1 MDQEKQRR
9 LRALPAVHEV
19 ISRLEHEEEFSP
31 FLTNERH
38 LHRLTQGVR
47 QVLQKARENINR
59 NFTDSP
65 KRKTPTSTSGSGTPY
80 SASVTKASSTKAS
93 SAIVSSTIVSGGEYR
108 RSRDPKRNTYRRRID
123 YRRSRDPI
131 RNTHRRRIGFRRA
144 AFPIETLS
152 GEGVESPT
160 EVSMF
165 NFSWTS
171 SLAEFETSFWS
182 WLKTELLQVMTHPET
197 SLRRVINGTGV
208 VLHTNCGR
216 ALLAPEVA
224 RFVAEQAERYSNL
237 ELNIETGERGSRYVH
252 VEELLCQ
259 LTGAE
264 AAMVVNNNA
273 AAVLLM
279 MSTFAQGKEV
289 IVSRGELVEV
299 GGSFRI
305 PEVLKAGGAKLVEVG
320 STNKTWL
327 RDYEAAVGPET
338 SVILKVHTSN
348 YRVEGFTHSVSGAD
362 LVELGEAHGLPVM
375 EDLGSGSFF
384 DGTNL
389 GFPLEPTIQQTVK
402 AGLSLV
408 SFSGDKLLGGPQA
421 GIIVGKQAYVKRLRA
436 NQLTRALRVDKLT
449 LAALEGTLRLYKNGG
464 IEDIPVWRMLSLPI
478 DTLKMTATELV
489 SLLEGNKAIDVTL
502 KEDVSQVGGG
512 AWPTVDLPTWVCA
525 IRLKGGSTTELER
538 FLRLGP
544 VAILARIHKD
554 WVHIDVRTLLE
565 GDLEEIV
572 RRLSSLERV

>member
-1 MDQEKQRR
+1 VDQEKQRR
-9 LRALPAVHEV
+9 LRTLPAVHEV
-19 ISRLEHEEEFSP
+19 ISRLEHDDEFSP
-31 FLTNERH
+31 FLTNERQ
-38 LHRLTQGVR
+38 LPRFTQEVR
-47 QVLQKARENINR
+47 QVLQKARENVNR
-59 NFTDSP
+59 NYTDS
-65 KRKTPTSTSGSGTPY
+65 
-80 SASVTKASSTKAS
+80 
-93 SAIVSSTIVSGGEYR
+93 
-108 RSRDPKRNTYRRRID
+108 
-123 YRRSRDPI
+123 
-131 RNTHRRRIGFRRA
+131 F
-144 AFPIETLS
+144 
-152 GEGVESPT
+152 
-160 EVSMF
+160 
-165 NFSWTS
+165 
-171 SLAEFETSFWS
+171 AEFESSLWS
-182 WLKTELLQVMTHPET
+182 WLKSQLLKELKRPET

-237 ELNIETGERGSRYVH
+237 ELNIESGERGSRYDH
-252 VEELLCQ
+252 VEELLCH

-279 MSTFAQGKEV
+279 MNTFAQGKDV

-320 STNKTWL
+320 TTNKTWL
-327 RDYEAAVGPET
+327 RDYEAAIGPET
-338 SVILKVHTSN
+338 AVLLKVHTSN
-348 YRVEGFTHSVSGAD
+348 YRVEGFTHSVSGAE
-362 LVELGEAHGLPVM
+362 LVELGETRGLPVM

-421 GIIVGKQAYVKRLRA
+421 GIIVGKQAFVKRLRA

-449 LAALEGTLRLYKNGG
+449 LAALEGTLLLYKNGG
-464 IEDIPVWRMLSLPI
+464 IEDIPVWRMLSLPL
-478 DTLKMTATELV
+478 DTLKSAASELV
-489 SLLEGNKAIDVTL
+489 EALQSNPAISAEL

-525 IRLKGGSTTELER
+525 IRLKSGSVTELES
-538 FLRLGP
+538 FLRLGT
-544 VAILARIHKD
+544 VAILSRIHKD
-554 WVHIDVRTLLE
+554 WVLIDVRTLLS
-565 GDLEEIV
+565 GDREDIV
-572 RRLSSLERV
+572 QRLGELVR

>member
-9 LRALPAVHEV
+9 LRTLPAVHEV
-19 ISRLEHEEEFSP
+19 ISRLEHEKEFSP
-31 FLTNERH
+31 FLTNERQ
-38 LHRLTQGVR
+38 LPRLTQGVR
-47 QVLQKARENINR
+47 QVLQKARENVNQ
-59 NFTDSP
+59 NFTDSL
-65 KRKTPTSTSGSGTPY
+65 
-80 SASVTKASSTKAS
+80 V
-93 SAIVSSTIVSGGEYR
+93 
-108 RSRDPKRNTYRRRID
+108 
-123 YRRSRDPI
+123 
-131 RNTHRRRIGFRRA
+131 
-144 AFPIETLS
+144 
-152 GEGVESPT
+152 
-160 EVSMF
+160 
-165 NFSWTS
+165 
-171 SLAEFETSFWS
+171 EFERSLWS
-182 WLKTELLQVMTHPET
+182 WLKTQLLQELTRPET

-216 ALLAPEVA
+216 ALLARSVA
-224 RFVAEQAERYSNL
+224 GFVAEQAERYSNL

-252 VEELLCQ
+252 VEELLCH

-264 AAMVVNNNA
+264 AAMIVNNNA

-279 MSTFAQGKEV
+279 MNTFAQGKDV

-327 RDYEAAVGPET
+327 RDYEEAIGPET
-338 SVILKVHTSN
+338 AVLLKVHTSN
-348 YRVEGFTHSVSGAD
+348 YRVEGFTHSVSGTE
-362 LVELGEAHGLPVM
+362 LVELGEARGLPVM

-384 DGTNL
+384 DGINL
-389 GFPLEPTIQQTVK
+389 GFPLEPTIQKTVQ

-421 GIIVGKQAYVKRLRA
+421 GIIVGKQTFVKRLRA
-436 NQLTRALRVDKLT
+436 NQLTRALRIDKLT

-464 IEDIPVWRMLSLPI
+464 MEEIPVWRMLSLPM
-478 DTLKMTATELV
+478 DTLKAAASELV
-489 SLLEGNKAIDVTL
+489 VALQSNPAISVEL

-525 IRLKGGSTTELER
+525 IRPKQGSVIELEK

-554 WVHIDVRTLLE
+554 WVIIDVRTLLE
-565 GDLEEIV
+565 GDREDIV
-572 RRLSSLERV
+572 RRLGELS